1 MQLYAVTVNYF
12 LIKFTA
18 QYTNLSENMESLIK
32 AKLEYVLSHK
42 ELHNFAVQ
50 IARGMK
56 HLEEKH
62 ITHR

>member
-1 MQLYAVTVNYF
+1 M
-12 LIKFTA
+12 
-18 QYTNLSENMESLIK
+18 TNKSH
-32 AKLEYVLSHK
+32 LEYIVDHV
-42 ELHNFAVQ
+42 ELHNFAIQ

>member
-1 MQLYAVTVNYF
+1 M
-12 LIKFTA
+12 
-18 QYTNLSENMESLIK
+18 ENSISARLN
-32 AKLEYVLSHK
+32 ALEYVVDHN

-56 HLEEKH
+56 HLEEKQ